1 MLKRSICVFLVAVLL
16 VASVGS
22 FSVSAAP
29 HSTMAFTQADFS
41 ADENQFTNTIHLTI
55 GRGAEGTNAYAA
67 QEFIPTVDYV
77 TGCRLHFR
85 LGDNATMTIQ
95 VRTSLEGGNDS
106 ILYSGNYPLVSNPHN
121 ITDWWEFD
129 FTRAVK
135 LNKGQKYYLMFWC
148 DIWHS
153 QCIASSTQYVVPG
166 LINKSY
172 RKAENYDE
180 WLPLNQRSY
189 GYEMLSEPN
198 VPMIGY
204 PYQADDNQLMLHH
217 AEEYYC
223 FAGSGENTT
232 LSMTDTT
239 CSQGYFSMQAV
250 GNGIQADGSLLSAT
264 VSFDTPIDFS
274 NYNYFYTDLFLMEDA
289 ADDLS
294 FTYTLQDQKGEN
306 RLTGQV
312 SLQGYTK
319 GWHRIILQRED
330 MTLTGNDIKQPASV
344 VLQLNSKTAATPLTV
359 CFDNLRAAKT
369 PVPLVSDTYY
379 TDEELENIPIQDGEY
394 IGKPSEPVALYFGDV
409 NQDNTIAASDALAV
423 LQYVVG
429 KNKLN
434 GKQYKSGDVTADND
448 LTAND
453 ALQILRHIVG
463 KVKTFAAESVVDESV
478 PEVDFHLSAEN
489 LDKDTIYSITTTA
502 IAKNDLYMPHDAA
515 RLVSSLQGLLNREI
529 ETNRVALVLADKH
542 ADTWVSYIK
551 ENDDL
556 LQGMTNTVT
565 IADMKEFLTVFES
578 QLKECG
584 MILWDPNVPSTSN
597 VAATICGLNG
607 YLPVK
612 YDVTEGSLYQTLIEM
627 GVPVKMSL
635 VDKFNGKGL
644 IPDTLLLSTGSKK
657 CDPYLWALE
666 QVSARC
672 SDYYTVYLPD
682 GASATVGNTVYEN
695 DIHSKSLDQNKL
707 FNHDYGIYR
716 KAFFFDL
723 TPIDVEAPCDDPT
736 QKLGTDRQTL
746 IQILTNRYYRAGG
759 EFGEVVGFPP
769 WALKYATHNGWGS
782 VEATSVEGAFTALI
796 TMHNCYMD
804 ADGSLP
810 NCSLYTQFTL
820 QDSYEAIANQKP
832 VTEQFDE
839 NTMYLYMYTGDY
851 DSSPWTVEHMIR
863 CYNDPARG
871 SIPITWSFTPGLA
884 NRIPMAIDYLYRHQ
898 TENDYFSASDSGV
911 GYVRPDGL
919 FQSES
924 ERVLP
929 DGDQAFI
936 KLNQAY
942 FERFDLDSVG
952 FVIGKLSSKVC
963 HTYNQFAPVGSNS
976 NDSSWTPAVYNG
988 APYIRIKNGIGDP
1001 ATTDEAMA
1009 TTVSGMFDYAQSM
1022 RQYNVAGFRTIKFTA
1037 GDLKR
1042 TQEAFLA
1049 YAKEM
1054 DPDTTYKFVD
1064 YKTYFAMMKQSGAGR
1079 YTLS

>member
-1 MLKRSICVFLVAVLL
+1 MKRLISVFMAALLIALTFGSVPVA
-16 VASVGS
+16 
-22 FSVSAAP
+22 AAP
-29 HSTMAFTQADFS
+29 ASSMAFTDADLE
-41 ADENQFTNTIHLTI
+41 ADENRFTQVTQLTI
-55 GRGAEGTNAYAA
+55 GRGEVGVNAYAA
-67 QEFIPTVDYV
+67 QAFVPTVDYV

-95 VRTSLEGGNDS
+95 VRTALEGGNET

-121 ITDWWEFD
+121 ITDWWDFE
-129 FTRAVK
+129 FTRPVK
-135 LNKGQKYYLMFWC
+135 LNKGQTYYLVFWC
-148 DIWHS
+148 DIYHS
-153 QCIASSTQYVVPG
+153 QCIASSTQYVVSGLTNPG
-166 LINKSY
+166 Y
-172 RKAENYDE
+172 RKMENSNE
-180 WLPLNQRSY
+180 WTEFNQRCF
-189 GYEMLSEPN
+189 GYEMLSDPN
-198 VPMIGY
+198 AKMVGF
-204 PYQADDNQLMLHH
+204 PYEADENALMLHH

-223 FAGSGENTT
+223 FAKGGEKTALT
-232 LSMTDTT
+232 MTDKT

-250 GNGIQADGSLLSAT
+250 GNGPQADGSLLSAT
-264 VSFDTPIDFS
+264 VSFDTPTDFS
-274 NYNYFYTDLFLMEDA
+274 DYNYFYTDLFLAQDA
-289 ADDLS
+289 EDDLG
-294 FTYTLQDQKGEN
+294 FTYTLQDQTGN
-306 RLTGQV
+306 NGLTGRV

-330 MTLTGNDIKQPASV
+330 MVLTGSDVKQPASV
-344 VLQLNSKTAATPLTV
+344 VLRLMGKAADTPLTV
-359 CFDNLRAAKT
+359 CFDNLRAAKK
-369 PVPLVSDTYY
+369 PIPLVSDTYY
-379 TDEELENIPIQDGEY
+379 TDEELANIPIQDGEY
-394 IGKPSEPVALYFGDV
+394 IGKPSEPVTLFYGDV
-409 NQDNTIAASDALAV
+409 NEDNIIGAPDALAV

-429 KNKLN
+429 KNKLS
-434 GKQYKSGDVTADND
+434 GKQYKSGDVTADNN
-448 LTAND
+448 LNAND
-453 ALQILRHIVG
+453 ALQILRYTVS

-478 PEVDFHLSAEN
+478 PEVDFHLSADG
-489 LDKDTIYSITTTA
+489 LSKDTIYSITTTA
-502 IAKNDLYMPHDAA
+502 IAKTDSFMPHDAA
-515 RLVSSLQGLLNREI
+515 RLATSLQGLLNREI
-529 ETNRVALVLADKH
+529 ETNRVALVLTDKH

-556 LQGMTNTVT
+556 LQGMTNTVA
-565 IADMKEFLTVFES
+565 IADMKEFLKVFES

-612 YDVTEGSLYQTLIEM
+612 YDVTEGSLYQTLTEM
-627 GVPVKMSL
+627 GVPVRMSL
-635 VDKFNGKGL
+635 VDKFDGKGL
-644 IPDTLLLSTGSKK
+644 IPDTLLFSTGSKK

-695 DIHSKSLDQNKL
+695 DVHSKSLDQNKL

-759 EFGEVVGFPP
+759 AFGEVVGFPP

-782 VEATSVEGAFTALI
+782 VEATVLEGTFTELI
-796 TMHNCYMD
+796 TMYNCYLD

-810 NCSLYTQFTL
+810 NCSLYTQFAL
-820 QDSYEAIANQKP
+820 QDSYESIANQKP

-851 DSSPWTVEHMIR
+851 DSSPWAVEHMIR

-884 NRIPMAIDYLYRHQ
+884 NRIPMVVDYLYRYQ

-911 GYVRPDGL
+911 GYVRPQGL

-924 ERVLP
+924 GRVLP
-929 DGDQAFI
+929 DGDQAFV
-936 KLNQAY
+936 KLNKEH

-952 FVIGKLSSKVC
+952 FLIGKLSPKVC

-1001 ATTDEAMA
+1001 ATTDEAME

-1042 TQEAFLA
+1042 TQEAFLE
-1049 YAKEM
+1049 YAKEK

-1079 YTLS
+1079 YTLN